1 VKPEPLELS
10 TEIQKALAKH
20 LSSAYVS
27 AMLKHFAG
35 IRQAYFSRDWETC
48 CTKAGKFVEALLK
61 GIHFFTTGDKLK
73 RISVGAEIDR
83 LTNLPQG
90 SHNES
95 IRLLIPRVCRA
106 LYHIASDRGARHD
119 VTGFD
124 PSRMDAEIATSSAS
138 FLLAELVRLFHPGNL
153 TADDAQN
160 LADGLVQRKIP
171 LVTSVFNV
179 KRVLNPK
186 LEYSDK
192 VLLLLNDSYPKPVL
206 VSDLFTWVEHKNI
219 TDFKRKVLQ
228 KLHDSKYIE
237 YSENLCVLLE
247 PGLQYVEQNF
257 VPR

>member
-1 VKPEPLELS
+1 
-10 TEIQKALAKH
+10 
-20 LSSAYVS
+20 
-27 AMLKHFAG
+27 
-35 IRQAYFSRDWETC
+35 
-48 CTKAGKFVEALLK
+48 
-61 GIHFFTTGDKLK
+61 
-73 RISVGAEIDR
+73 
-83 LTNLPQG
+83 
-90 SHNES
+90 
-95 IRLLIPRVCRA
+95 
-106 LYHIASDRGARHD
+106 

-124 PSRMDAEIATSSAS
+124 PSRMDAEIATASAS

-160 LADGLVQRKIP
+160 LADGLVRRKIP
-171 LVTSVFNV
+171 LVTSVFSV

-192 VLLLLNDSYPKPVL
+192 VLLLLNDSYPKPVS

-228 KLHDSKYIE
+228 KLHDSKHIE